1 MIQSVFENSYEVLIE
16 AAPYVLFGTIVAGL
30 LHAFLKPEAMRRWFE
45 KPTLGSVFRA
55 TVVGVPMPLCSCSV
69 LPVAMQLRRS
79 GANRGAT
86 SAFLISTPQTGVDSI
101 LLSLGMMNPVLAVAR
116 VIGATVTGLVAG
128 SLQIL
133 SERLG
138 WAAPDQSQENP
149 KPCGSCCGGGGK
161 KEAAPVASEPT
172 LMQKLLGGQHYA
184 FGDLLPSMAKYYV
197 AGILLSGVVL
207 AFLPDGFLENHLG
220 GGIAGMLM
228 VCVVGVV
235 MYICASGA
243 TPLVA
248 ILIWKGMSPGTALV
262 LLLAGPATSLAS
274 MVAVRAMLG
283 TRGLLLYLVSIIAC
297 AIALGIGLDAFYA
310 ATGWTVVVQAADHIH
325 SHRGW
330 LTHAIAILMGV
341 FFVVYTVKPWLT
353 PLFRQA
359 PPRQAL

>member
-1 MIQSVFENSYEVLIE
+1 MIQSVFSNSYEVLIE

-30 LHAFLKPEAMRRWFE
+30 LRAFMKPEALRRWFE
-45 KPTLGSVFRA
+45 KPTFGSVFRA

-128 SLQIL
+128 SLQIV

-138 WAAPDQSQENP
+138 WAPPEAAAPAK
-149 KPCGSCCGGGGK
+149 KPCGGCCGGGAK
-161 KEAAPVASEPT
+161 AAPVEAEPG
-172 LMQKLLGGQHYA
+172 LLQKLLGGQAYA
-184 FGDLLPSMAKYYV
+184 FGDLLPSMSKYYV

-207 AFLPDGFLENHLG
+207 AFLPEGFLSSYLG
-220 GGIAGMLM
+220 GGLLGMLV

-283 TRGLLLYLVSIIAC
+283 TRGLLLYLASIIVC
-297 AIALGIGLDAFYA
+297 AIALGMGLDAFYA
-310 ATGWTVVVQAADHIH
+310 ATGWPVVVQAAEHIH
-325 SHRGW
+325 SHRGV
-330 LTHAIAILMGV
+330 LTHGIAILMGL
-341 FFVVYTVKPWLT
+341 FFVVYTVKPWLA
-353 PLFRQA
+353 PLLRQA